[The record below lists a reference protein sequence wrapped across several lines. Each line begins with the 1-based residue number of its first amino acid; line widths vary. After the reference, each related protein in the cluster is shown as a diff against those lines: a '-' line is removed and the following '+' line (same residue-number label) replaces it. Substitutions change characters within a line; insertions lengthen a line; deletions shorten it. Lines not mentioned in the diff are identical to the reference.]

1 MVTNPSDTYAFDT
14 HQEEAIM
21 SQPPALTAN
30 EQKVNDAW
38 NEHLGTESPL
48 VRRNPIT
55 IVEENAS

>member
-1 MVTNPSDTYAFDT
+1 
-14 HQEEAIM
+14 M

-30 EQKVNDAW
+30 EQKVNDMW
-38 NEHLGTESPL
+38 NEHLRTESPL